1 MTDKKTPLAP
11 GMDAVDAAIAMKADL
26 LEKIEKLGDK
36 LPPNTIDELIDSFG
50 GPEAVAE
57 VGTRKSAS
65 HLTQTPQHWD
75 NLNFYKTF
83 FLVNISKVFIC
94 MLRLW

>member
-1 MTDKKTPLAP
+1 MAITRPQLSELTPVAVMTDKKTPLAP

-57 VGTRKSAS
+57 VGTRESVS
-65 HLTQTPQHWD
+65 HHTYIQQNWD
-75 NLNFYKTF
+75 NLSF
-83 FLVNISKVFIC
+83 
-94 MLRLW
+94 

>member
-1 MTDKKTPLAP
+1 MTHLAITRPQLSNLITAAVLTDKNKKAPLAP
-11 GMDAVDAAIAMKADL
+11 GMDAVDAAIAMKTDL

-57 VGTRKSAS
+57 VGTRESAA
-65 HLTQTPQHWD
+65 HQTKIQQ
-75 NLNFYKTF
+75 N
-83 FLVNISKVFIC
+83 
-94 MLRLW
+94 